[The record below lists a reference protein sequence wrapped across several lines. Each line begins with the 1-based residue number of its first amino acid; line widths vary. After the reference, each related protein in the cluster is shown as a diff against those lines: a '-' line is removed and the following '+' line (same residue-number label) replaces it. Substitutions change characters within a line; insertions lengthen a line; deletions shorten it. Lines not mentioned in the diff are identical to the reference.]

1 MNLIFGHFEICGQ
14 CLNSTGY
21 FALFAIEKSIST
33 GSHFLATFCWSIN
46 CMSLMS
52 LNYKTHFRR
61 FQKLMH
67 FLYLG
72 TFNYFSFKESPILT
86 IEYVFS
92 FFWYLNCT
100 SLVCKLCISIRTVL
114 DFLSSVDIGGF

>member
-52 LNYKTHFRR
+52 LNYKTHFRH
-61 FQKLMH
+61 FQKLKH
-67 FLYLG
+67 FLYLRP
-72 TFNYFSFKESPILT
+72 FNYFSFKESSILT
-86 IEYVFS
+86 TEYVFG